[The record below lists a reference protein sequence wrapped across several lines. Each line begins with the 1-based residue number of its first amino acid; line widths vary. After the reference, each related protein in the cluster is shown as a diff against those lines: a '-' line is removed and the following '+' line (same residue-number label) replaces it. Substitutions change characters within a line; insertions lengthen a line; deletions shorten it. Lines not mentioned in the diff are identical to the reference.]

1 MVMMMNV
8 ALYLLLIL
16 FLPIQDSAKVSV
28 DTIRTQEVIV
38 ADTIQV
44 EQVQP
49 TSENS
54 DSGKSEQGLPAFS
67 DIISF
72 EKIFWTIVILLITY
86 GSTKLFVSVVEGFAE
101 RSTKYRLF
109 IKRLVPISRILIWI
123 VAIFFVVEGVIDPPV
138 ETLFTVLASVGLAVG
153 FASQDI
159 LKNIFGGFMIILDRP
174 FQVGDKIDIDG
185 NYGEVLQIGL
195 RSTRIVTP
203 DDSVVS
209 IPNSELMNKAV
220 SNSNSGALDCQVVS
234 EIYIPVD
241 CDIQKAKEIAYMAA
255 ATSRYV
261 YLKKPIAIITMNEI
275 IKNQWLIK
283 MRVKA
288 YVIDIRDE
296 FLFLGDM
303 TEIIISELRK
313 VGIFAQHQL
322 PETTKTE

>member
-1 MVMMMNV
+1 MIYFT
-8 ALYLLLIL
+8 LYLVLLW
-16 FLPIQDSAKVSV
+16 FSPVQDSTQVMV
-28 DTIRTQEVIV
+28 DTVINQEVTLP
-38 ADTIQV
+38 DTIKVV
-44 EQVQP
+44 EVNASS
-49 TSENS
+49 TNS
-54 DSGKSEQGLPAFS
+54 DLQTVEQGLPALS
-67 DIISF
+67 EVISF
-72 EKIFWTIVILLITY
+72 GKIFWTIIILLITY
-86 GSTKLFVSVVEGFAE
+86 GVTKLLVNVFDGFAE
-101 RSTKYRLF
+101 RSTNYRLF

-123 VAIFFVVEGVIDPPV
+123 TAIFFVIEGVIDPPV
-138 ETLFTVLASVGLAVG
+138 QTLFTVLASVGLAVG

-209 IPNSELMNKAV
+209 VPNGELMNKAV
-220 SNSNSGALDCQVVS
+220 SNTNSGAIDCQVVA
-234 EIYIPVD
+234 EIFIPVD
-241 CDIQKAKEIAYMAA
+241 SDIAKAKEVAYMAA

-261 YLKKPIAIITMNEI
+261 YLNKPIAIITKNEI
-275 IKNQWLIK
+275 IKNQWLVK

-303 TEIIISELRK
+303 TEIILTELKK
-313 VGIFAQHQL
+313 VGIFAQQKL
-322 PETTKTE
+322 PETIEIE

>member
-1 MVMMMNV
+1 MMMTNV
-8 ALYLLLIL
+8 ALYLLLL
-16 FLPIQDSAKVSV
+16 WFTPVQDSVSVSV
-28 DTIRTQEVIV
+28 DTVQAQEITLP
-38 ADTIQV
+38 DTIKVAQV
-44 EQVQP
+44 ESSSGN
-49 TSENS
+49 SELQTV
-54 DSGKSEQGLPAFS
+54 EEGLPALS
-67 DIISF
+67 EVISF
-72 EKIFWTIVILLITY
+72 GKIFWTIIILLITY
-86 GSTKLFVSVVEGFAE
+86 GSTKLLVSVLDGFAE
-101 RSTKYRLF
+101 RSTNYRLF
-109 IKRLVPISRILIWI
+109 IKRLVPVSRILIWL

-138 ETLFTVLASVGLAVG
+138 QTLFTVLASVGLAIG

-209 IPNSELMNKAV
+209 VPNGELMNKAV
-220 SNSNSGALDCQVVS
+220 SNTNSGAIDCQVVA
-234 EIYIPVD
+234 EIFIPVD
-241 CDIQKAKEIAYMAA
+241 SDIQKAKEIAYMAA

-261 YLKKPIAIITMNEI
+261 YLNKPIAIITKNEI
-275 IKNQWLIK
+275 IKNQWLVK

-303 TEIIISELRK
+303 TEIIISELNK
-313 VGIFAQHQL
+313 AGIFAQQQL
-322 PETTKTE
+322 PETTETE